1 MNTPELKEADYLK
14 AWAAFFF
21 SSTIVGALAG
31 AVAGG
36 VLGGFLGVAGIA
48 PSSIKLAGAGVG
60 FLVGLPISY
69 FFFRFFVSHFLIR
82 KLSTPNLSDHSP
94 KVT

>member
-1 MNTPELKEADYLK
+1 MNTPELKEADYVK
-14 AWAAFFF
+14 AWAAFFV
-21 SSTIVGALAG
+21 SATVVGALGG

-36 VLGGFLGVAGIA
+36 VIGGFLGVAGVA
-48 PSSIKLAGAGVG
+48 PGTIKLAGAGVG

-82 KLSTPNLSDHSP
+82 KVSPPPLSDDSP
-94 KVT
+94 KVV